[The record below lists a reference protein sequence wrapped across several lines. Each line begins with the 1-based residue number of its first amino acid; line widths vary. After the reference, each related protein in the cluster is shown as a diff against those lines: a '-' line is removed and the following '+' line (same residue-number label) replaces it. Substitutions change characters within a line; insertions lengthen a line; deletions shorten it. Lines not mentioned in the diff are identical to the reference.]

1 MARSFKICVQDDK
14 GRPIA
19 CAWCRAFRN
28 DTQAEVETQYTDGSG
43 NATFTSLPDNT
54 DCYIIALWGVQSKFF
69 FSEATIGNTEISD
82 VSISKLTVG
91 NLDVVGTLTSNGK
104 FVTAA
109 SPNPRIE
116 ITQTLIAGYSDATT
130 KQFYLQASDGK
141 AYFGGGACIL
151 DSEGLTIKGQ
161 KIIFAHTDSAG
172 IARIYSNVD
181 YDLVIDSYSGVIKID
196 TIRQTGGGNV
206 MGTITPYGTSN
217 LGESGNKWNSGYFTN
232 LPACPVPT
240 SNSALGVIKKIEAP
254 QIMQDDRY
262 GERHYFKDK
271 DFPPEMKCKK
281 THIDNKGNVIEE
293 EEEEIEFIRTIGIL
307 VQAARE
313 LTQRIE
319 SLEKGKA

>member
-19 CAWCRAFRN
+19 CAWARAFRN

-141 AYFGGGACIL
+141 AYFGGGNCYL
-151 DSEGLTIKGQ
+151 DSTGITIVGQALYLKSGANLGYVYQEGAVLQIV
-161 KIIFAHTDSAG
+161 S
-172 IARIYSNVD
+172 
-181 YDLVIDSYSGVIKID
+181 
-196 TIRQTGGGNV
+196 QTG
-206 MGTITPYGTSN
+206 TININNPLSCSLVPSATNAYT
-217 LGESGNKWNSGYFTN
+217 LGESDKTWGNCYFTQTFTVTPR
-232 LPACPVPT
+232 LQEITTPTPAADWGAIYT
-240 SNSALGVIKKIEAP
+240 KS
-254 QIMQDDRY
+254 
-262 GERHYFKDK
+262 
-271 DFPPEMKCKK
+271 
-281 THIDNKGNVIEE
+281 DNKLYFQDGAGVEHTVA
-293 EEEEIEFIRTIGIL
+293 F
-307 VQAARE
+307 V
-313 LTQRIE
+313 
-319 SLEKGKA
+319 